1 MCGQIKTVIK
11 LGNEVLPLSSP
22 FILLKRNLINMS
34 LGSIWNLVCLGSRLG
49 SWLISCSLKV
59 RILNL
64 GLNIPSSSNFWTCSS
79 NFLKYFEFSNLTFK
93 FELIIWIIKSSNLE
107 RIWKNFLTPK
117 GELSPTLLNDGSLLV
132 FLISII
138 P

>member
-22 FILLKRNLINMS
+22 FILLKRNLINMG
-34 LGSIWNLVCLGSRLG
+34 LDSIWNLVCLGSRLG

-64 GLNIPSSSNFWTCSS
+64 GLNIPSSS
-79 NFLKYFEFSNLTFK
+79 K
-93 FELIIWIIKSSNLE
+93 FELALQIFLSILNFQTWPSNLNLLFESSNLE

-117 GELSPTLLNDGSLLV
+117 GKLSPTLHNDGSLLV

>member
-22 FILLKRNLINMS
+22 FILLKRNLINMG
-34 LGSIWNLVCLGSRLG
+34 LHSIWNLVCLGSRLG

-79 NFLKYFEFSNLTFK
+79 NFLKYFEFSNLNLL
-93 FELIIWIIKSSNLE
+93 FESSNLQILKGFE
-107 RIWKNFLTPK
+107 KTSWLLKASFLQLFSMM
-117 GELSPTLLNDGSLLV
+117 EV
-132 FLISII
+132 FLCSL
-138 P
+138 